1 FSSCHSLIS
10 ITIPDSITS
19 IDKSIF
25 RDCRSLTSISIPD
38 SVTNIGDYFLSAC
51 SSLSS
56 IHVRWSNPSE
66 VDLSSEEVFDGI
78 REDAKLYV
86 PIASL
91 SQYQSSEQWTKY
103 FSPEKIIGE

>member
-1 FSSCHSLIS
+1 
-10 ITIPDSITS
+10 
-19 IDKSIF
+19 
-25 RDCRSLTSISIPD
+25 
-38 SVTNIGDYFLSAC
+38 
-51 SSLSS
+51 
-56 IHVRWSNPSE
+56 
-66 VDLSSEEVFDGI
+66 LSSEEVFDGI